1 MDSMDFQLRLKPV
14 MDVSDIQ
21 GNLGTLQQY
30 LNKLKLPDSMK
41 SGFKET
47 FENAEKEVTKIQD
60 ILGKKTKTKGDVL
73 GLEKSFGNLDKYLN
87 KLSTDMGKLSGKKV
101 LQGIKFDTPE
111 IQKTI
116 QQISDLKQKMSVLTG
131 DEVKQVTN
139 AIDEM
144 RNSAS
149 KISNVRL
156 DKILNN
162 IKMGNITGA
171 QKEIDNLHKYV
182 ERLHTTSVK
191 KDYNIGID
199 KIQAAVNN
207 LNSKAGIDEII
218 KDIQNLD
225 TQLDNLN
232 TNELEKSVTNLGG
245 SVNTFKKMADGTRQY
260 ADETER
266 GVSNQVDLNNQIS
279 QLKDRV
285 KYFFSLTNAVQLMRR
300 ALRDAFTQM
309 KELDAVMTETAVV
322 TSFDIGDMWDKLPE
336 YTENAN
342 KLGVSIKGMYEASTL
357 YYQQGLKTKEAMELS
372 NETMKMARIAGMEAA
387 DATDR
392 MTAALRGFNMELNET
407 SAQRVNDVYSKLAA
421 ITASDTDEISNAM
434 TKTASI
440 AASAGMEFETTSAF
454 LAQMINFAIYT
465 RVA

>member
-47 FENAEKEVTKIQD
+47 FANAEKEVTKIQD

-73 GLEKSFGNLDKYLN
+73 GLEKSFGNLDKYFN
-87 KLSTDMGKLSGKKV
+87 KLANDMNKISGKKIFD
-101 LQGIKFDTPE
+101 GMKFSTPE
-111 IQKTI
+111 MDQALAKIKTLKEELK
-116 QQISDLKQKMSVLTG
+116 QQIPSNSIK
-131 DEVKQVTN
+131 EVNN
-139 AIDEM
+139 AIKEM
-144 RNSAS
+144 STVSKSVSLERFKKAFASGDIASAS
-149 KISNVRL
+149 KEFKNLQANLKGWTNTANQTKYAEGFEKLKKVFENMDTSKIQSIKQELKQMDINLEQLSTEQMEKLLNYFNTGVNDVRNMA
-156 DKILNN
+156 KGI
-162 IKMGNITGA
+162 
-171 QKEIDNLHKYV
+171 
-182 ERLHTTSVK
+182 
-191 KDYNIGID
+191 KDYGN
-199 KIQAAVNN
+199 Q
-207 LNSKAGIDEII
+207 
-218 KDIQNLD
+218 
-225 TQLDNLN
+225 
-232 TNELEKSVTNLGG
+232 
-245 SVNTFKKMADGTRQY
+245 
-260 ADETER
+260 
-266 GVSNQVDLNNQIS
+266 VSRAEARQVDLNNQIG

-300 ALRDAFTQM
+300 ALRDAFNQM

-322 TSFDIGDMWDKLPE
+322 TSFDVGDMWDKLPE